1 MSIQQN
7 FLTTLL
13 SSEYSEKA
21 LQQKD
26 QIFKQLFLAF
36 SSETSENIN
45 GLKQIEY
52 GKVLNKASGK
62 ITFGVKIKNKN
73 ILVSDIM
80 NAIEDLEDVPEPIK
94 EYFPDLT
101 HTEWQAATRVITV
114 LLLFLEK
121 TDFSRSDVISKTER
135 ATPSLTRLPARRLY

>member
-26 QIFKQLFLAF
+26 EIFKQLFLAF

-62 ITFGVKIKNKN
+62 ITIGVKVKNKN

-80 NAIEDLEDVPEPIK
+80 NAIEDLEDVPETIK

-101 HTEWQAATRVITV
+101 NTEWQAATRVITV

-121 TDFSRSDVISKTER
+121 TDLSRYDVISRTEL
-135 ATPSLTRLPARRLY
+135 ATPSVTLTGSS